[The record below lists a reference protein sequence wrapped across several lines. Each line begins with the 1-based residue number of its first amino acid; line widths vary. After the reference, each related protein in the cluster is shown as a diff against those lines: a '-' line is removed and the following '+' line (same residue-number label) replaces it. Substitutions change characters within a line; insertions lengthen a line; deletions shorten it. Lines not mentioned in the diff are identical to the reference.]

1 MSIAKFAPVA
11 AAIGILAGGW
21 IAVGNAYSLVLW
33 VPFLSW
39 ALVFG
44 AGAAKFSRVPKEVIG
59 LVGGTA
65 IAVILVLLIPRV
77 TDIVG
82 GTLALPLLVFLA
94 AFIIVML
101 ELTDLFELAP
111 AYFYSFAGFF
121 AYLFGGFEGGV
132 GITTGS
138 VTMYIVLL
146 LVGTGLGLVS
156 VIVRNFILNAL
167 KVPKDQQQTV
177 FDKERK
183 MLTPRM

>member
-11 AAIGILAGGW
+11 VAVGILAGGW
-21 IAVGNAYSLVLW
+21 VAIGNAYSLVLW
-33 VPFLSW
+33 IPFLSW

-44 AGAAKFSRVPKEVIG
+44 AGAGKFSRVPKEIVG
-59 LVGGTA
+59 LIGGTA
-65 IAVILVLLIPRV
+65 AAVILVLLIP
-77 TDIVG
+77 TATSIVG
-82 GTLALPLLVFLA
+82 GTLALPVLVFLA
-94 AFIIVML
+94 AFSIIML

-138 VTMYIVLL
+138 VTMYIALL
-146 LVGTGLGLVS
+146 LVGTGLGLAS
-156 VIVRNFILNAL
+156 VIVRSFLLDAM
-167 KVPKDQQQTV
+167 KVPKEQQQTV
-177 FDKERK
+177 FDKERR